1 MNQSI
6 EAVKARDRN
15 DPFTTLYFSDLEMY
29 NLEMYR
35 RATRHAPPWRVALLY
50 ISRLYRR
57 ATRHAPPWPY
67 DSYEELDEAMRRAA
81 EPMHPPTAAEL
92 DRMAERWATTSAPV
106 YTAERTAT
114 GAWVYTAGTAATS
127 AM

>member
-29 NLEMYR
+29 NLEM
-35 RATRHAPPWRVALLY
+35 
-50 ISRLYRR
+50 YRR

>member
-29 NLEMYR
+29 R
-35 RATRHAPPWRVALLY
+35 RAA
-50 ISRLYRR
+50 
-57 ATRHAPPWPY
+57 RHAPPWPY
-67 DSYEELDEAMRRAA
+67 GSYEELDEAVRLAA

-92 DRMAERWATTSAPV
+92 DRMARMAAAQWATTSATV
-106 YTAERTAT
+106 SVADTAWIAD
-114 GAWVYTAGTAATS
+114 AVAAAT
-127 AM
+127 

>member
-6 EAVKARDRN
+6 EAVKARDQY
-15 DPFTTLYFSDLEMY
+15 DPFAMPFFSDLEM
-29 NLEMYR
+29 
-35 RATRHAPPWRVALLY
+35 
-50 ISRLYRR
+50 YRR

-67 DSYEELDEAMRRAA
+67 DSYEELDEAMRLAA

-92 DRMAERWATTSAPV
+92 DRMARMAAQWAATSSPAYVADAARIAGTPV
-106 YTAERTAT
+106 Y
-114 GAWVYTAGTAATS
+114 VAGTAAAATS